1 VGYAQAPNVPEE
13 RAVYTLY
20 YSPGTASLV
29 VHLAL
34 LEIGAPHRLERVDF
48 SKDAQRSA
56 EYLRVNPRGQVPAL
70 LVDGK
75 AYVESA
81 ALLMLLAER
90 HPEAKLAPPVGS
102 PQRGDWYQWI
112 AFFASSLAPIYRQWF
127 YPQDLG
133 SPEHPP
139 FVRDALR
146 QRIEEAWS
154 LVDAH
159 LAARGPYM
167 LGAEF
172 SGVDLQALMY
182 MRWSRNMP
190 KPATE
195 WPALKAFADRMRQR
209 PSWKRLYEIEG
220 LTDWAS

>member
-1 VGYAQAPNVPEE
+1 M
-13 RAVYTLY
+13 YTLY
-20 YSPGTASLV
+20 YSPGTASMV

-34 LEIGAPHRLERVDF
+34 LEIGAPHRLQRVDF
-48 SKDAQRSA
+48 SRDEQQGA

-70 LVDGK
+70 VVDGR
-75 AYVESA
+75 AYFESA

-102 PQRGDWYQWI
+102 PRRGEWYQWI
-112 AFFASSLAPIYRQWF
+112 AFFASSVAPLYRQWF
-127 YPQDLG
+127 YPADLG

-146 QRIEEAWS
+146 QKIEDAWS

-159 LAARGPYM
+159 LAANGPYM
-167 LGAEF
+167 LGGEF

-190 KPATE
+190 KPVTA

-209 PSWKRLYEIEG
+209 PSWKRMYEVEG
-220 LTDWAS
+220 LTDWAA